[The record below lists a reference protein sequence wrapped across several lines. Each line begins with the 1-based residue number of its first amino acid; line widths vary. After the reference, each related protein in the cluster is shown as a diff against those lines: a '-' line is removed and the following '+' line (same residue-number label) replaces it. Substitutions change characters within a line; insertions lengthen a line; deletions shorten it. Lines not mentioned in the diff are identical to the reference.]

1 MRPNGSLEFRIIA
14 DCCRWSFR
22 GREPSGL
29 TLPNAV
35 DWNRL
40 AQLAR
45 FHRVQGLV
53 WNALAKSGLPRAIA
67 EEFSSDA
74 RSIAA
79 SNLVK
84 ARECSALRQ
93 TFLQAGLDLVFL
105 KGLTVGAL
113 AYRSPLLKLAWDIDV
128 LIEPADLNPAVRLL
142 ATRGFEAVVP
152 ASAVRVEQWHE
163 REKESVWARPADLLH
178 IELHTRLADN
188 RALIPALSIHSPR
201 QEVEVAPGISLP
213 TLAPDELFAYLA
225 VHGASSAWFRV
236 KWIADFAALIEGR
249 TGDELDRLYRRSL
262 QLGAGRAAG
271 QAMLLADGLFASLDN
286 APDLRREL
294 QGDAAIR
301 RLVRGAMTML
311 ARPPVDPTAQRLGT
325 FAIHWTQFFLLPG
338 LKYKISELRRQLVRL
353 SKERLV

>member
-22 GREPSGL
+22 GHEPSGL
-29 TLPNAV
+29 RLPNAV

-128 LIEPADLNPAVRLL
+128 LIDPADLNPAVRLL
-142 ATRGFEAVVP
+142 ATRGFEAVAP

-213 TLAPDELFAYLA
+213 TLAADELFAYLA
-225 VHGASSAWFRV
+225 VHGASSAWFRL
-236 KWIADFAALIEGR
+236 KWISDFAALLNGMKAR
-249 TGDELDRLYRRSL
+249 ELERLYGRS
-262 QLGAGRAAG
+262 QDLGAGRAAG
-271 QAMLLADGLFASLDN
+271 QALLLADRLFGTLEE
-286 APDLRREL
+286 APDLRHLVANDRWTRRL
-294 QGDAAIR
+294 TDAAIR
-301 RLVRGAMTML
+301 LLTR
-311 ARPPVDPTAQRLGT
+311 AREPTDAFLGT
-325 FAIHWTQFFLLPG
+325 WPIHWTQLLLQPG
-338 LKYKISELRRQLVRL
+338 AWFKLSEIRRQLGSALKR
-353 SKERLV
+353 R